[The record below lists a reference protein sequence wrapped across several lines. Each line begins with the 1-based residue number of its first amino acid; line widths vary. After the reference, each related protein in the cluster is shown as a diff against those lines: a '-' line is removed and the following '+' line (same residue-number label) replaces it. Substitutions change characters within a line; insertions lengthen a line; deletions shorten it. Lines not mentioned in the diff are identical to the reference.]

1 MDPSSISYQ
10 NDGSSSLSLFSTS
23 GYETEGDNIGS
34 FESISKKENGKRR
47 FGLSRVKNVTKCAAK
62 KFNRIFVKAKSK
74 LKKPSFQTHLADVSI
89 SSSSTQLTDIDDDI
103 LYKTAD
109 EFEEIDL
116 NEVSRCS
123 PRSTMLVDDWHR
135 RHANEENRFSNNS
148 LNSTSTSNSSVGLY
162 SSSQS
167 MNSLNSSTSS
177 TNTSSIH
184 QIFAESIAD
193 LKMICAQNE
202 TPIVKP
208 SQEKKVMRKG
218 TPFKLKMPKR
228 LTLYEEDFYSLR
240 SEEMEVKQEEV
251 ASKEDEQYDFCT
263 DAVDL
268 LVEKQTKENIVKP
281 EPKINFIQKESV
293 GKRVVKE
300 IGKIWKTWLKNNQ
313 TIINSVTYY
322 HYV

>member
-123 PRSTMLVDDWHR
+123 SRSTMLVDDWHR

-208 SQEKKVMRKG
+208 SQEKKVMRRG